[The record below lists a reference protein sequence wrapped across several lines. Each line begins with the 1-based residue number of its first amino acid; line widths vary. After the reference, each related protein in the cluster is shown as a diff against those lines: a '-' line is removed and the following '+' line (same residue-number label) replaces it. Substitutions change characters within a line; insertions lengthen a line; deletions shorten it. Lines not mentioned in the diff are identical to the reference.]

1 MDTIIGSKTLEKL
14 PDILVQ
20 NNFKKLFIITDENVS
35 KIYLDRILNVLSSF
49 QVKTY
54 VLKAGEKSKKMKT
67 VLNIYDELIEYNFN
81 RNGVILSIGGGVVGD
96 ISGYVASTYMRGVDY
111 IQIPTTLLAQ
121 VDSSIGGKVGVDY
134 KGLKNI
140 IGSFYFPIKT
150 IIDVELLR
158 TLNNREMISGIG
170 EIFKYGL
177 IEDYNFFNY
186 VKENIENILEKDDQV
201 LTYVVEQ
208 SVNIKKKIV
217 KLDELDKGVR
227 KKLNFGHTIGH
238 SIEGLY
244 NFDKYN
250 HGEAVIL
257 GMLYESFIS
266 KEIGLINSI
275 YFNKIYEVL
284 TNLVTPVRFSGKEI
298 NKMINIMNYDKKN
311 INDKVAFILPVGK
324 GKVNI
329 FHDIEKL
336 TIEEALE
343 GRWI

>member
-14 PDILVQ
+14 PEILVQ

-150 IIDVELLR
+150 IIDVELLK

-275 YFNKIYEVL
+275 YFNKTYEIL